1 MPSSEIQD
9 KMKAS
14 ISVIHDLYDKL
25 LTDRKKGN
33 IEEFSYDENV
43 NHLKKLME

>member
-1 MPSSEIQD
+1 
-9 KMKAS
+9 MKAS
-14 ISVIHDLYDKL
+14 ISVIQDLYEKL

-43 NHLKKLME
+43 DHIK